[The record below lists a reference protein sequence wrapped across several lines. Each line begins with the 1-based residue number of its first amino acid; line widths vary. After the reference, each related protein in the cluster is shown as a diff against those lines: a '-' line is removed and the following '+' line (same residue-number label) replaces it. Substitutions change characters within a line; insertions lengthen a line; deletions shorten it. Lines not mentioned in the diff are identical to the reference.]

1 MGLMTLEGVVK
12 NGQIRLKSGINLP
25 ENAKVYVIFPEIQ
38 SSRSTEEDNQGSA
51 FPESPQNASLA
62 IDISDEWS
70 DEDLAE
76 FSQAS
81 MAHATATI
89 LLRETEGD

>member
-25 ENAKVYVIFPEIQ
+25 ENAKVYIIFPEIP
-38 SSRSTEEDNQGSA
+38 SSQSTEEDSQQGI
-51 FPESPQNASLA
+51 E
-62 IDISDEWS
+62 ISDEWS

-76 FSQAS
+76 FSQTS
-81 MAHATATI
+81 MAHAAATI
-89 LLRETEGD
+89 LLRENEGD